1 MRDKPVTKI
10 FIAAEAVLYTV
21 FMTLDIMGISPDT
34 ASVLKYTSIILCV
47 CMAWFRAWRY
57 RDKESV
63 AIAIALFCTVIADYF
78 LLFPR
83 EVISPG
89 LASFCVAHLIYMV
102 IILDFDKKN
111 ALRGGVI
118 RLAAAA
124 FFFVGYILAADRG
137 MGLSGAWYDRLTV
150 FLLFLY
156 IVTFTMNV
164 VTCGTACFKE
174 GAHRL
179 LFVGLCLFVLCDI
192 NVALYNSFPANYL
205 SALLMWAFY
214 LPSQAMVVLSQSFN
228 DQQNAEHKK

>member
-1 MRDKPVTKI
+1 MDHDGKQVERIDKLVTGI
-10 FIAAEAVLYTV
+10 YIVAEALLYV
-21 FMTLDIMGISPDT
+21 AFMTFDIVGISPDT
-34 ASVLKYTSIILCV
+34 ASVLKYASIILCV

-57 RDKESV
+57 RAKESV
-63 AIAIALFCTVIADYF
+63 AIAIALSCTVIADYF

-102 IILDFDKKN
+102 IILDFDKKK

-124 FFFVGYILAADRG
+124 LFFVGYTLAASAG

-156 IVTFTMNV
+156 IVTFAMNV
-164 VTCGTACFKE
+164 VTCGAACFKE

-192 NVALYNSFPANYL
+192 NVALYNTFPANYL

-214 LPSQAMVVLSQSFN
+214 LPSQVIIVLS
-228 DQQNAEHKK
+228 